1 MPIHLS
7 MHKFPILFFSF
18 LFATTAY
25 YVRVVVYQV
34 RKSSMPIHL
43 SMHDALTRNLIKG
56 LETWR
61 IRMNLLLL
69 LLLLLFVR
77 ACVRAPFV
85 STAICEPGKQR
96 SNVRLMP
103 LDSVF
108 ECSFQHDVSQITVAL
123 TGLIPDQTPPSQ
135 RLLLLLFSTLYLWQF
150 LNCYIV
156 QVFRSRKTYRHAPKK
171 ICLFGQL
178 SLTGGRGAS
187 RRVVKLRN
195 TRPTW

>member
-1 MPIHLS
+1 

-43 SMHDALTRNLIKG
+43 SMHDALTRNLIKV
-56 LETWR
+56 LESDE
-61 IRMNLLLL
+61 LVVVVVV
-69 LLLLLFVR
+69 VR